1 MRAVGIV
8 ELPLVSGG
16 GCGCGSDLLRGERPA
31 TQLAAVH
38 AFDSEAGFIGGEVE
52 GVQAVDQKHIAGL
65 QGGSE
70 GGHRG
75 THLK

>member
-1 MRAVGIV
+1 MLAVGIV

-16 GCGCGSDLLRGERPA
+16 DGGSDLLRGERPA

-38 AFDSEAGFIGGEVE
+38 AFHSEAGFINGEIE